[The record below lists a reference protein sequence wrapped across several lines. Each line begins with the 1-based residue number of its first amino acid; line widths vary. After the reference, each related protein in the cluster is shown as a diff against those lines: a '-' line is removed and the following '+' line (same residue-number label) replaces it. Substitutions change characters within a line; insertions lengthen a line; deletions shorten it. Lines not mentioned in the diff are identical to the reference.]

1 MNDGDLEIIIVMQN
15 GGLPEAG
22 DCVLSLPHSYLKD
35 STSIGRW
42 QTCLLR
48 TRVAN
53 RSRRTRSAERICRW
67 PVLSNYGPRVEQE
80 GPQALDEFYRSAA
93 ALTHDQLEEW
103 RELWHNGAERAVATT
118 GDQLR
123 ALESVELA
131 HLQDGALRE
140 ANPRPGSPRPGMC
153 GRITNFDP
161 AIVQV
166 ATTKLA

>member
-1 MNDGDLEIIIVMQN
+1 M
-15 GGLPEAG
+15 
-22 DCVLSLPHSYLKD
+22 LSLPHSYLED
-35 STSIGRW
+35 STSYRE
-42 QTCLLR
+42 
-48 TRVAN
+48 VAN
-53 RSRRTRSAERICRW
+53 LPPPDEGRERVEAHAQRRKDLSVAGFVELRSRI
-67 PVLSNYGPRVEQE
+67 EQE

-123 ALESVELA
+123 ALESGDLA

-140 ANPRPGSPRPGMC
+140 ANPRAGSPRPGMC